1 MLIKN
6 KVSHVLAL
14 SALTATLVS
23 SSSMA
28 VETVLA
34 NASVIVLNSFSL
46 VETTPLSF
54 GTVVAIAENNSN
66 VTNDFATM
74 VVSPNPATADVI
86 TNGTLAKLTQIVTS
100 TEATF
105 TISGAAPNT
114 ALNITLPGVFD
125 LTDPSLT
132 DTKDFK
138 ITAFTSFV
146 TTSGTPFTFDTD
158 GTGTMVFN
166 MGATLSTDTT
176 LTVGAGAIPYS
187 NVTFTGTYTMTVDY

>member
-1 MLIKN
+1 MLMKN
-6 KVSHVLAL
+6 NISRRLAL
-14 SALTATLVS
+14 SSLITMVLS
-23 SSSMA
+23 SEA
-28 VETVLA
+28 VFAETVA
-34 NASVIVLNSFSL
+34 SSASVVVQNSFTL

-54 GTVVAIAENNSN
+54 GTVVAIAENNSS
-66 VTNDFATM
+66 VTNDNATL

-86 TNGTLAKLTQIVTS
+86 TNGTLAKLTPIVAS

-114 ALNITLPGVFD
+114 ALNITLPNAFD

-138 ITAFTSFV
+138 ITAPTSFV
-146 TTSGTPFTFDTD
+146 TTSGTAFTFDTD
-158 GTGTMVFN
+158 GTGNMVFN

-176 LTVGAGAIPYS
+176 LAIGAGAIPYS
-187 NVTFTGTYTMTVDY
+187 NVTFTGTYTMTVNY